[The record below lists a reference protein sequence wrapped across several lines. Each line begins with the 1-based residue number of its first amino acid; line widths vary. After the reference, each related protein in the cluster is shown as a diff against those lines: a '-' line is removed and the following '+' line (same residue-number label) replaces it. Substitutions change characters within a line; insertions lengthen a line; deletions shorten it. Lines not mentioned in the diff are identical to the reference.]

1 MRRKYFQH
9 GGNGSQIRV
18 VSFVYIGYCASF
30 VYIIIYYIYIYIV
43 YTLIYVGILCISNI
57 NNIIYP
63 LFDPMKL
70 DNDNY
75 CVIYVLRNISN
86 VKISCKI

>member
-1 MRRKYFQH
+1 M
-9 GGNGSQIRV
+9 
-18 VSFVYIGYCASF
+18 
-30 VYIIIYYIYIYIV
+30 YIYIV